1 MYIYNNNEIKIPYF
15 DLILFRLRID
25 NKSIENTAFIN
36 LYIHS
41 NIFFFIALLIFND
54 IKNLIKKYH

>member
-15 DLILFRLRID
+15 DLILFRLSID

-41 NIFFFIALLIFND
+41 NIFFFFFLLNFNN
-54 IKNLIKKYH
+54 IKNIIKKEH